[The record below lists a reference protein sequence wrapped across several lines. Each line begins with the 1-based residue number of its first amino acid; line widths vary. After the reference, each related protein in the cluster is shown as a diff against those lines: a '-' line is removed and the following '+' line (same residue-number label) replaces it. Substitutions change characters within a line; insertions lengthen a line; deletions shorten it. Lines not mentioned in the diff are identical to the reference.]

1 MPAPAYPLAALLRVR
16 LFRED
21 GARQA
26 VGLAQRRLEEAGAE
40 IVRRREELERYV
52 AWRPQ
57 EVDRRY
63 AAIMGT
69 ALSPDGLSDFR
80 TSLSALEMGEQER
93 AEAVRLAELEAE
105 KRRGEL
111 DDARKA
117 AAQARRDAARIE
129 AHRDIWTAL
138 ARKEAERREEA
149 ELEDFTPRPAE
160 DI

>member
-1 MPAPAYPLAALLRVR
+1 MPPPAYPLAALLKIR

-21 GARQA
+21 GARRAVRQA
-26 VGLAQRRLEEAGAE
+26 ERRLEEAGAE
-40 IVRRREELERYV
+40 IVRRREELERYREWMPRE
-52 AWRPQ
+52 A
-57 EVDRRY
+57 DRRY
-63 AAIMGT
+63 AAIMGRPI
-69 ALSPDGLSDFR
+69 SPDGLSDFR
-80 TSLSALEMGEQER
+80 ASLSDLEMGAQER

-111 DDARKA
+111 EEARKA

-149 ELEDFTPRPAE
+149 ELEDFTPRTAQ
-160 DI
+160 D